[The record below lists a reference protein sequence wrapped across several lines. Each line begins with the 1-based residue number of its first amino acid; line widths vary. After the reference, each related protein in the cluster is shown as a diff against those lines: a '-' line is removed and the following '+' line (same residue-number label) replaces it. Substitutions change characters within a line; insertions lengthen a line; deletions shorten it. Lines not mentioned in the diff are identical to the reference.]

1 MNNLSYSKDFGK
13 TVETVIQEKEEVI
26 DDRVVI
32 SEMRNEIGYFI
43 ASNGKPLVFAN
54 IGKAEAYI
62 KKNKIVDYEIDS
74 FQMYDFSGI
83 EIIEL

>member
-13 TVETVIQEKEEVI
+13 TIEAVVEIKEEVI

-32 SEMRNEIGYFI
+32 SEMRNDIGYFI

-54 IGKAEAYI
+54 TGKAEAYI

-74 FQMYDFSGI
+74 FQMYDFTGI

>member
-13 TVETVIQEKEEVI
+13 TVDAVVEVKEEII

-32 SEMRNEIGYFI
+32 SEIINETGYFI

-54 IGKAEAYI
+54 IGKAEAYV
-62 KKNKIVDYEIDS
+62 KKNKIFHRRNDKWLY
-74 FQMYDFSGI
+74 
-83 EIIEL
+83 L